1 MEPSSALGA
10 ADALDTPRD
19 ASSWF
24 TLLYR
29 ELLRVAR
36 GEVFRHQALALGAR
50 TLLHEAWLRIAPLD
64 LSFATR
70 AELVA
75 YSARVMRSIV
85 VDHIRAT
92 RSLKRGREVEV
103 IAYATLS
110 ELREMP
116 ADESLRID
124 EAVGALADVDPR
136 LAELVELKFF
146 AGLNF
151 AEIAALREQ
160 SERTVQRDWSKA
172 RLLLRQWIEPA

>member
-1 MEPSSALGA
+1 
-10 ADALDTPRD
+10 
-19 ASSWF
+19 
-24 TLLYR
+24 
-29 ELLRVAR
+29 
-36 GEVFRHQALALGAR
+36 
-50 TLLHEAWLRIAPLD
+50 
-64 LSFATR
+64 
-70 AELVA
+70 
-75 YSARVMRSIV
+75 MRSIV